1 MYPKNQVL
9 TRLNNYKKILVTGGS
24 GFIGSTLIRR
34 LILETDSH
42 IFNLDKMGYA
52 SDDTSIKNIIKECA
66 IKPNY
71 RYSLLELDLKN
82 EVETERAIENVQPDL
97 IFHLAAESHV
107 DRSIN
112 GPKIF
117 IESNV
122 LGTYNLLQ
130 ACTKYYLNASTE
142 KKNLF
147 RFHHISTDEVY
158 GSLGDNGKFSELS
171 QYSPNSP
178 YSASKAASDHFV
190 NAWNKTYK
198 LPTLT
203 TNCSNNYG
211 PWQYPEKLIPL
222 AINNALHGKPITLYG
237 KGLNIRDWLFVEDHV
252 DALLTV
258 AMIGEIG
265 SKYCIG
271 GKTLLTNKKLLELL
285 CCELDKRMPKTYKYS
300 KLITHVED
308 RKGHDY
314 RYAINARKIK
324 DNLGWEPDHSFS
336 EGLTKTVEWYINN
349 IKWCEKIIK
358 KNKLK

>member
-9 TRLNNYKKILVTGGS
+9 SKLKDYKKILVTGGS
-24 GFIGSTLIRR
+24 GFIGSALIRR

-42 IFNLDKMGYA
+42 IYNLDKMGYA
-52 SDDTSIKNIIKECA
+52 SDDTSIKNIIKECGTK
-66 IKPNY
+66 INY

-82 EVETERAIENVQPDL
+82 EAETDNAIELVKPDL
-97 IFHLAAESHV
+97 VFHLAAESHV
-107 DRSIN
+107 DRSID

-130 ACTKYYLNASTE
+130 ACTKYYLNASFE

-147 RFHHISTDEVY
+147 RFHHVSTDEVY
-158 GSLGDNGKFSELS
+158 GSLGDDGEFSEIS

-198 LPTLT
+198 LPTLI

-222 AINNALHGKPITLYG
+222 AINNALHGRPITLYG
-237 KGLNIRDWLFVEDHV
+237 NGLNIRDWLFVEDHV

-271 GKTLLTNKKLLELL
+271 GKTLLTNKNVLELL
-285 CCELDKRMPKTYKYS
+285 CNNLDKLIPKNFPYS
-300 KLITHVED
+300 KLIMNVQD

-314 RYAINARKIK
+314 RYAINANKIK
-324 DNLGWEPDHSFS
+324 NNLGWEPNHTFS
-336 EGLTKTVEWYINN
+336 NGLTKTVEWYINN
-349 IKWCEKIIK
+349 IQWCENIIK
-358 KNKLK
+358 RNKIK